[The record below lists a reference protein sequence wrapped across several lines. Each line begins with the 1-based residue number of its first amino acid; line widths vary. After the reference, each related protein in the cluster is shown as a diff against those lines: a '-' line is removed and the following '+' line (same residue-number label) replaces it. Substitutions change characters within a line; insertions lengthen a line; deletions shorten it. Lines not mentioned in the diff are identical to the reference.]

1 MALSGVSTV
10 SSGLGG
16 DCKAGRGRL
25 SSSVLGV
32 AAWGGSLWGL
42 QPMPFGVGSGS
53 GDPLSRRSLLALRG
67 VLADSVLFP
76 AGSCGGPRPPALSC
90 LPSPLELPPAFT
102 KAVELEAMAWKPVM
116 VPTGPGRPLRSAG
129 GPRVSWMFPLRMLRV
144 RARADSSGYMV
155 SRIFTE
161 FSGGAATAGW
171 AAASGGRRPGTGRA
185 CFGVAAQNCRGDDK
199 TLSSAGADDGDG
211 EAHGGEQGP
220 GSSGGG
226 DVTGGASG
234 SDDGD
239 IGQSGD
245 RGEEGLELETRGD
258 AGLDVRGGVAIR
270 GASSG
275 GSGGP
280 TSCRIL
286 LSVSTQQ
293 SAGVDVSAV
302 ARMVCVLLLWGFP

>member
-1 MALSGVSTV
+1 
-10 SSGLGG
+10 
-16 DCKAGRGRL
+16 
-25 SSSVLGV
+25 
-32 AAWGGSLWGL
+32 
-42 QPMPFGVGSGS
+42 
-53 GDPLSRRSLLALRG
+53 
-67 VLADSVLFP
+67 
-76 AGSCGGPRPPALSC
+76 
-90 LPSPLELPPAFT
+90 
-102 KAVELEAMAWKPVM
+102 MAWKPARA
-116 VPTGPGRPLRSAG
+116 PTGPGRPLRFAG

-171 AAASGGRRPGTGRA
+171 AGASGGRRPGTGRA
-185 CFGVAAQNCRGDDK
+185 CFGVAAQNCSGDDK
-199 TLSSAGADDGDG
+199 TLFPAGADDGDG
-211 EAHGGEQGP
+211 EAHRGEQGL
-220 GSSGGG
+220 GSSGSG
-226 DVTGGASG
+226 DVTGGAGG

-239 IGQSGD
+239 VGQSGD
-245 RGEEGLELETRGD
+245 SGEEGLELEMRGD
-258 AGLDVRGGVAIR
+258 ARRDVLGGVAIR

-302 ARMVCVLLLWGFP
+302 ARMVCV